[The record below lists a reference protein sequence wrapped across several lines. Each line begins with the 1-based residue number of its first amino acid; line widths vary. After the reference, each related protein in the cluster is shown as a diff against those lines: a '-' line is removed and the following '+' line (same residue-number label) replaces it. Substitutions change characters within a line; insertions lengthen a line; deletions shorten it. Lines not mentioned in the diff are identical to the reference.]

1 MKPNSIAIFHS
12 NDEVPYSGDMNFKF
26 RQNPDLF
33 WLTGIDQEET
43 MLILFPDC
51 PRPEYREV
59 LFLKP
64 TNEVIAVW
72 EGHKYTMPEAKNQ
85 SGCSTILWNTE
96 FQTIVDLLMVPA
108 ENVYLNL
115 NENDRA
121 KIIVPYRDLR
131 YANEMQQRFPLH
143 NYVRSA
149 PIMHKL
155 RSIKSDAEVELI
167 KQSCGI
173 TKKAFDRVLKFVK
186 PGVMEYEIEAEI
198 MHEFLRNRAT
208 SYSYYPIIA
217 SGNNSNVLHYNDN
230 NQECK
235 AGDLILLDFGS
246 EYANYAADLTR
257 TIPVSGKFT
266 ARQKDVYNAVLRVM
280 KAAMNMLRPGTV
292 LHQYNMVDVGKVME
306 EELIKLGLL
315 KAEEV
320 KKQDPEKP
328 LYKKYFMHGTSHF
341 MGIDV
346 HDVGN
351 RFVAIQAGN
360 VFTCEPGIYIPEEGF
375 GIRIENDVLVTD
387 GAPIDLMADIPIEA
401 DHIEELMNAG
411 K

>member
-1 MKPNSIAIFHS
+1 MKPNSLAIFHS

-33 WLTGIDQEET
+33 WLCGIDQEDT
-43 MLILFPDC
+43 MLILYPDC

-59 LFLKP
+59 LFIKP

-72 EGHKYTMPEAKNQ
+72 EGHKYTMQEAKTQ
-85 SGCSTILWNTE
+85 SAALTILWNTE
-96 FQTIVDLLMVPA
+96 FETIVNLLMVTA
-108 ENVYLNL
+108 DNVYLNL

-121 KIIVPYRDLR
+121 KIVVPYRDLR
-131 YANEMQQRFPLH
+131 FAHDLQQRFPLH
-143 NYVRSA
+143 NYERSA
-149 PIMHKL
+149 RIMHQL
-155 RSIKSDAEVELI
+155 RSVKSSAEIDLI
-167 KQSCGI
+167 KQSCSI
-173 TKKAFDRVLKFVK
+173 TKNTFERVLKFVK

-208 SYSYYPIIA
+208 TYAYYPIIA
-217 SGNNSNVLHYNDN
+217 SGNNSNVLHYNEN

-235 AGDLILLDFGS
+235 TGDLILLDFGS

-257 TIPVSGKFT
+257 TIPVNGKFT
-266 ARQKDVYNAVLRVM
+266 ARQKEVYNAVLRVM
-280 KAAMNMLRPGTV
+280 KEAMNMLRPGTV

-315 KAEEV
+315 NAAEV

-351 RFVAIQAGN
+351 RFAKIQAGN

-375 GIRIENDVLVTD
+375 GIRIENDILVTA
-387 GAPIDLMADIPIEA
+387 GEPIDLMADIPIEA
-401 DHIEELMNAG
+401 EHIEQIMNEG